1 MSVYGLNTA
10 QFGTHY
16 LIAQEMGSGNNILD
30 VGCNKGY
37 LKILAKNNNFYGID
51 LRSDDLSQ
59 AKRQGYKKVFKLD
72 LNNYKSFKSKEKY
85 EVIVFADILEH
96 LIFPD
101 KVLKFF
107 VDHYLDSGGKI
118 IISLPNVAHITVR
131 LSLMRGRF
139 VYTQSG
145 ILDRTHLH
153 LYTVQTAGE
162 LITSSGLKIVKSMFS
177 SNRFG
182 RFIQHFPFSGTL
194 LGFNLIFVC
203 RKKS

>member
-10 QFGTHY
+10 RFGTHY
-16 LIAQEMGSGNNILD
+16 LIAQELGSGNNILD

-37 LKILAKNNNFYGID
+37 LKLLARDNDFYGID
-51 LRSDDLSQ
+51 LSSDDLSQ
-59 AKRQGYKKVFKLD
+59 AQRQGYKKVFKLD

-96 LIFPD
+96 LLFPE
-101 KVLKFF
+101 KVLRFF
-107 VDHYLDSGGKI
+107 VEHFLKKGGKI
-118 IISLPNVAHITVR
+118 IISVPNIAHITVR
-131 LSLMRGRF
+131 LNLLKGSF
-139 VYTQSG
+139 VYTKSG

-153 LYTVQTAGE
+153 LYTLQTAGE
-162 LITSSGLKIVKSMFS
+162 LISSSGLEIVQKKYS